1 MCPALTYA
9 IGDIHGCHDLLLA
22 MLQGIEDHAAGQ
34 PYRLVFLGD
43 YIDRGPNSA
52 GVLATVR
59 QRQEAS
65 PDTVVCLMGDHEA
78 LLLQAA
84 ADPSYVPAWLWNG
97 GDAALASFGAK
108 EVGELP
114 PDLIDWLGQLP
125 TFYEDEHGYY
135 VHAGVSPLRSLD
147 DQHDEDRLWIREAF
161 LEMEHDFGKHIVHG
175 HTPLRTDSPDERP
188 YRTNRDTAAV
198 YGGAL
203 TAGVFTSGQT
213 HAVAFLRVLAS
224 P

>member
-1 MCPALTYA
+1 MLVPLSRQALKLLKE
-9 IGDIHGCHDLLLA
+9 IGPG
-22 MLQGIEDHAAGQ
+22 EPGQ
-34 PYRLVFLGD
+34 LVFRGERGGGLVNW
-43 YIDRGPNSA
+43 DRWLKRVFVASG
-52 GVLATVR
+52 TVR

-65 PDTVVCLMGDHEA
+65 PDTVVCLMGNHEA

-97 GDAALASFGAK
+97 GDAALASFGAR

-125 TFYEDEHGYY
+125 TFYEDEHRYY

-175 HTPLRTDSPDERP
+175 HTPLRTLSPDERP
-188 YRTNRDTAAV
+188 YRTNLDTAAV

-213 HAVAFLRVLAS
+213 HAVAFLRVLAGA
-224 P
+224 